1 MHRSRR
7 QRSLGGPLR
16 GDGRRAVPRQAA
28 EPAVRLVHRLPAGDG
43 PEPAGRAGI
52 LHQRPG
58 PVGGHA
64 LPLRLGEGQLSGPPP
79 RCARAAHRRGCA
91 REPRGAGVLPPRVRG
106 EHHDD
111 DLHDEHN
118 GHRDDRGPP
127 GERGRPRHRC
137 RRWGGGDRPPVPLR
151 RLLARLP
158 PLPRRG
164 RQARRSGKG
173 APGPRPLLPPLPWA
187 FGGGASSSP
196 RPDLPR
202 DPGPGAPL
210 GGARGWLPRALRGV
224 PRPRGLGVAGLWP
237 SAGARGRPRLAEVSR
252 AASSAE
258 ARRRQECGSRAER
271 RPGRTGVP
279 EPARFVPDAI
289 ASSPRFRHYRT
300 FTGSLSPFGAG
311 RGKCMGAVA
320 PDGEASCDLVDV
332 RPQPDAL
339 QSTAWATPVAPPA
352 TKAACPPRLGRAA
365 ALEMADAFVVEFSAL
380 SFQQALREAC
390 QEAHGDLRR
399 EVRQRRSLCDP
410 IRFRVISKYG
420 FPPDPV
426 GVCQCSAAFAE
437 LLPDD
442 KELQELNW
450 KLSAL
455 LQTRPQDWDTQFA
468 PLCSDMTLDCE
479 PPAPPNL
486 SPLRPIVDPVGWER
500 PGAVTNVVR

>member
-1 MHRSRR
+1 MRFRHLPDAPALHTAAGALASPAE
-7 QRSLGGPLR
+7 QACCLPECAESTTTTTSTTSTTVTATTEAPL
-16 GDGRRAVPRQAA
+16 VS
-28 EPAVRLVHRLPAGDG
+28 E
-43 PEPAGRAGI
+43 
-52 LHQRPG
+52 
-58 PVGGHA
+58 
-64 LPLRLGEGQLSGPPP
+64 
-79 RCARAAHRRGCA
+79 
-91 REPRGAGVLPPRVRG
+91 
-106 EHHDD
+106 D
-111 DLHDEHN
+111 DL
-118 GHRDDRGPP
+118 
-127 GERGRPRHRC
+127 
-137 RRWGGGDRPPVPLR
+137 VT
-151 RLLARLP
+151 
-158 PLPRRG
+158 
-164 RQARRSGKG
+164 G
-173 APGPRPLLPPLPWA
+173 AVAG
-187 FGGGASSSP
+187 
-196 RPDLPR
+196 
-202 DPGPGAPL
+202 
-210 GGARGWLPRALRGV
+210 
-224 PRPRGLGVAGLWP
+224 GVAIGLLCLC
-237 SAGARGRPRLAEVSR
+237 GAFWLACHRFPDAVD
-252 AASSAE
+252 
-258 ARRRQECGSRAER
+258 
-271 RPGRTGVP
+271 
-279 EPARFVPDAI
+279 RFVPDAI